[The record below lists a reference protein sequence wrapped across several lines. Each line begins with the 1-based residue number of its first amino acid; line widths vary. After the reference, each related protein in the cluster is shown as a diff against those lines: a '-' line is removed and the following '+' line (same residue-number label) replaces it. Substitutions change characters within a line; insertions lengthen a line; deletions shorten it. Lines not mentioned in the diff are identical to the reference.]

1 LNDTISDIKGRR
13 SIRVYQE
20 KAIPEEQLNE
30 VLESIRWSP
39 SWANS
44 QCWEVVLVKDP
55 ARKERLREVL
65 AEKNPAKKAITQ
77 APVVIALC
85 AKREAAGYY
94 KDRPVTNLGDWYMFD
109 LGLAAQNLC
118 LSAHSLGLGTV
129 IVGALDHE
137 KGKEVLGV
145 KEGYELVAL
154 IPLGFPAKDSPAPR
168 RREIKDFVRYE
179 VF

>member
-1 LNDTISDIKGRR
+1 MNNTISDIKGRR

-20 KAIPEEQLNE
+20 KAIPEEWLNE

-44 QCWEVVLVKDP
+44 QCWEVILVKDP

-65 AEKNPAKKAITQ
+65 AEKNPAQKAITQ

-85 AKREAAGYY
+85 AKKQVAGYY
-94 KDRPVTNLGDWYMFD
+94 KGRPVTNLGDWYMFD

-145 KEGYELVAL
+145 KGGYELVAL